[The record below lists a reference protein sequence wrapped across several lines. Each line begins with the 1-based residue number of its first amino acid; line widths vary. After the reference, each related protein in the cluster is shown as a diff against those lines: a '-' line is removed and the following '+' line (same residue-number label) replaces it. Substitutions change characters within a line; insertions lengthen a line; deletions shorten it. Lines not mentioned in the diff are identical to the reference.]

1 MYVQKT
7 VGKDQMNGFSI
18 SQVSEKTLREPRHAV
33 EATGSKMVIE
43 AGSQNSY
50 SL

>member
-1 MYVQKT
+1 MFKKQWE
-7 VGKDQMNGFSI
+7 KDKMNGFSI
-18 SQVSEKTLREPRHAV
+18 SQVSEKTLREPRPAV

-43 AGSQNSY
+43 VGGQNSC